1 MKVTITATRIN
12 IPIGTN
18 TPNIMSP
25 ISFPKTNI
33 YTEDIIATVN
43 QQLMIIAALKSNVLH
58 RLWGIINRIKDYGL
72 EHDVLIYVYYI
83 FCLGLGLKVNSYSN

>member
-1 MKVTITATRIN
+1 
-12 IPIGTN
+12 
-18 TPNIMSP
+18 MSP

-58 RLWGIINRIKDYGL
+58 RLWGIINRIKDHGL
-72 EHDVLIYVYYI
+72 EHDVLIYVHHI
-83 FCLGLGLKVNSYSN
+83 FCLEYERAHIVLENEKIKTRLV

>member
-18 TPNIMSP
+18 TPNIMSN
-25 ISFPKTNI
+25 SFPKTNI

-58 RLWGIINRIKDYGL
+58 RLWGIINRIKDNGL
-72 EHDVLIYVYYI
+72 EHDVLLSEHNKRWVW
-83 FCLGLGLKVNSYSN
+83 G